1 MRPLFE
7 LAKALPPQPLNI
19 FAPDKFIQFNELGT
33 TGFGDR
39 LRGIALMAF
48 LAGIYRANQ
57 ICYKEERSDAFPWKL
72 ANIVSF
78 DGLEFISEQRARQ
91 LPKLL
96 EVNHNCSKGTT
107 IKRFGYKHMKRLRPS
122 SIVIRKKLESLA
134 LGPNYIGIHVRTT
147 DSAHPPMEGK
157 ASGNGK
163 PSRSILDSIDLARQ
177 KYGYS
182 HAYLACDSLVA
193 REAWVSLLAKHTD
206 LKLSWNS
213 SAKYDSS
220 ILRQTGADDMLID
233 FFALSKCA
241 YLIRSVPSE
250 FSRFAGLV
258 GGLKMQYN
266 QLEGLLKNSKS
277 TRLGT

>member
-7 LAKALPPQPLNI
+7 LAKALPSQPLNI
-19 FAPDKFIQFNELGT
+19 FAPDKFIQFNELGS

-48 LAGIYRANQ
+48 LASIYRANQ
-57 ICYKEERSDAFPWKL
+57 ICYKEESSDAFPWKL
-72 ANIVSF
+72 ANIISF
-78 DGLEFISEQRARQ
+78 DGLEFISDQRARQ

-122 SIVIRKKLESLA
+122 SIDIRKKLDSLA
-134 LGPNYIGIHVRTT
+134 LGANYIGIRVRTT
-147 DSAHPPMEGK
+147 DSAHPMEGK

-163 PSRSILDSIDLARQ
+163 PSRSILDSIHLAQQ

-193 REAWVSLLAKHTD
+193 REAWVSLLAKNTD

-266 QLEGLLKNSKS
+266 QLEGLLKNSES
-277 TRLGT
+277 TRLGP